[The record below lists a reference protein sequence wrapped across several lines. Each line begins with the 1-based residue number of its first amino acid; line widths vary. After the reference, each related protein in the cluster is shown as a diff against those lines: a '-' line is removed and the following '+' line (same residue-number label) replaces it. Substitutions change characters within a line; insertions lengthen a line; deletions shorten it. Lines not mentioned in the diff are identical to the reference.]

1 MPPVSKRLKQYRLN
15 SPFTRK
21 GTTKDKDSNA
31 EEAIAKEN
39 NELNQTDESVTAAA
53 VVDELLRDSTTSTTT
68 PTTSNGL
75 SETANHQTD
84 NGKQHIEPEQEKES
98 IDESRARKELRRR
111 PSIVLAHVKEDD
123 DDDDVV
129 SDVEDDEDGAGDA
142 EEEGDDVEDEEIIV
156 PRGPQSRR
164 KQASSKQ
171 LQEEQLK
178 PQASTEH
185 DVEEEDGESSD
196 PESSSSSSDESTLS
210 LPSPPPTFLPDP
222 LDAPFKSLLLTAVQ
236 ETRSLRTLLNH
247 TAETFYTLK
256 STELSHEET
265 LLAADMHPSLLTSLT
280 TLSTSHTSSDTKRQA
295 RLAAA
300 RRSAIETCACAVET
314 ANAEFLR
321 SRAHIRDEIQH
332 RLIHQIKTLESE
344 YRHRTT
350 LPAYD
355 DSGDVE
361 SSVRRVRRRV
371 GVVNHTKQDVNN
383 MPRWIQE
390 SISKRSRRGPVLA
403 YVNSEGRRVKVGVA
417 VVPAPGCQG
426 LSRADVDDDL
436 GILRIVSEGGGGGG
450 GGVEPTKMET

>member
-53 VVDELLRDSTTSTTT
+53 VVDELLRDSTTSTT

-75 SETANHQTD
+75 SETANHQTE

-98 IDESRARKELRRR
+98 NDESRARKELRRR

-156 PRGPQSRR
+156 PRGPHSRR
-164 KQASSKQ
+164 KLASSKQ
-171 LQEEQLK
+171 LQEEHLK
-178 PQASTEH
+178 PQASTEPA
-185 DVEEEDGESSD
+185 EEEDEAGESSD

-210 LPSPPPTFLPDP
+210 LLSPPPTFLPDP

-236 ETRSLRTLLNH
+236 ETRSLRTLLNN

-295 RLAAA
+295 RLTAA

-350 LPAYD
+350 LPAYE

-371 GVVNHTKQDVNN
+371 GVPNHTKQDVNN

-436 GILRIVSEGGGGGG
+436 GILRIVSEGGGGGS